1 MLSGNKVKQT
11 KNRTKSDTT
20 MLKLVCLVVVG
31 LSGVTAW
38 RDSRPRMVVDYL
50 KQHTGTTDGQ
60 TPPAQDF
67 EIRIW
72 ETAPT

>member
-1 MLSGNKVKQT
+1 MGQKAAAAMQKF
-11 KNRTKSDTT
+11 
-20 MLKLVCLVVVG
+20 VCLVVVG

-50 KQHTGTTDGQ
+50 KQHTGTSDGQ
-60 TPPAQDF
+60 TPPALDF